1 RDKPGHDG
9 HCKIQMRLPCP
20 GEEDQGPRC
29 VDRCRLNHPE
39 HDGADEGH
47 GEVGGDNAQSAG
59 ERHEVGPS
67 VRVAWRAALMVNRK
81 SLFEKV
87 RLAVARHRQQP
98 VPLRPVWLKNTEI
111 NTLKSL

>member
-1 RDKPGHDG
+1 RAFARHL
-9 HCKIQMRLPCP
+9 LPQ
-20 GEEDQGPRC
+20 GEKGRESLC
-29 VDRCRLNHPE
+29 ALSLNHPE

-47 GEVGGDNAQSAG
+47 GEVGGDHAQSAG
-59 ERHEVGPS
+59 ERHEVAPS
-67 VRVAWRAALMVNRK
+67 VRAAWRAALMVNRK

-98 VPLRPVWLKNTEI
+98 VPPRPVWLKNTEI